1 MTDDLEKREK
11 RAELER
17 AIRHH
22 HDQRGFDAAVSEALR
37 GYGPEVFEF
46 LIALHR
52 DEEDA
57 SEVFSVFAEGLWRG
71 IAAFEWKSSFRTWAY
86 VIARRASAR
95 YRRSSRDRAARFASF
110 PERSDLSVLAQEVQ
124 AQTLSYLRPQR
135 RERLVELRESL
146 PKKDQVLLML
156 RVDRELS
163 WNDLARV
170 LYDGEGDFEDE
181 ELAGALREVRES
193 RPHEGEATL
202 EGEALIREAARL
214 RQRFQ
219 AVKARLYEM
228 ARREGLVGPREEK

>member
-1 MTDDLEKREK
+1 MTDDLAKREK

-17 AIRHH
+17 AIRRHFEQK
-22 HDQRGFDAAVSEALR
+22 DFTAAVSEALR

-95 YRRSSRDRAARFASF
+95 YRKSSRDRAARFSAI
-110 PERSDLSVLAQEVQ
+110 PEGSQLSLLAQQVQ
-124 AQTLSYLRPQR
+124 SETLSYLRPQR
-135 RERLVELRESL
+135 RERLVELRDSL
-146 PKKDQVLLML
+146 PKKDQALLML

-181 ELAGALREVRES
+181 GLASALREVRAS
-193 RPHEGEATL
+193 RPPGSEPTL

-219 AVKARLYEM
+219 MVKAKLYEM
-228 ARREGLVGPREEK
+228 ARREGLVGSTKTS